1 MVHIAKTMGEYQ
13 MKRRKNIQNLNEA
26 AKHLDLLKKMAAH
39 QKQSG
44 TPLFQGY
51 KKKSTLEDALDKS
64 KIDENLEKKIVAMG
78 GKVPV
83 AKAWIQSLEPV
94 VKEFVLD
101 RWPAYQ
107 KLFEKNFGVVN
118 VVNLKA
124 NFRLFKTQQLEAQK
138 AVQVPSRDAIIK
150 VLEAANPLVADRF
163 LAALIR
169 SNVKVER
176 WFNRIPIGAKTRPSD
191 VIMNFLGQYS
201 DDADAFSTI
210 AYVGSRFGL
219 VFPTVKVEAGEED
232 DVVKIGETNGD
243 LSTIDPQDD
252 AYMEDLDSFMINEL
266 GITDDGLGET
276 GGVSGSDLDSDSE
289 LDSDSDSELDSD
301 GDGFIN
307 PDDDSEVN
315 DTAKGFKLDQLNRFL
330 ENMYRPESVPSK
342 IKQSKKS
349 EKVRHL
355 ADNGFNFITEKF
367 SRL

>member
-13 MKRRKNIQNLNEA
+13 MKRKKNIQNLNEA

-51 KKKSTLEDALDKS
+51 KEKSTLEDALNKS

-78 GKVPV
+78 GRVPV
-83 AKAWIQSLEPV
+83 AKAWIQSLEAV

-107 KLFEKNFGVVN
+107 KLFEKNFGIVS

-124 NFRLFKTQQLEAQK
+124 NFRLFNTQQLEAQK
-138 AVQVPSRDAIIK
+138 RVQVPSRDAIVKII
-150 VLEAANPLVADRF
+150 EAANPFVADRF

-176 WFNRIPIGAKTRPSD
+176 WFNRIPVGKKTSPSD
-191 VIMNFLGQYS
+191 VIINFLDQYS
-201 DDADAFSTI
+201 DDAEAFSAI

-232 DVVKIGETNGD
+232 DVVKIGKTNGD
-243 LSTIDPQDD
+243 LSNIDPRD
-252 AYMEDLDSFMINEL
+252 AAFMEEIDTFLAEE
-266 GITDDGLGET
+266 GIDVGGLGET
-276 GGVSGSDLDSDSE
+276 GGLSGSDVDSDSE
-289 LDSDSDSELDSD
+289 LDPD
-301 GDGFIN
+301 GDGFIDSS
-307 PDDDSEVN
+307 DDAEVN
-315 DTAKGFKLDQLNRFL
+315 DTAKQFSHDRLNEFL
-330 ENMYRPESVPSK
+330 EMLFRTASVPSK
-342 IKQSKKS
+342 ISNNKKS
-349 EKVRHL
+349 EKVRYL

>member
-51 KKKSTLEDALDKS
+51 KEKSTLEDALDKS

-78 GKVPV
+78 GRVPV

-107 KLFEKNFGVVN
+107 KLFEKNFGVVS

-124 NFRLFKTQQLEAQK
+124 NFRLFNTQQLEAQK
-138 AVQVPSRDAIIK
+138 TVQVPSRDAIIK
-150 VLEAANPLVADRF
+150 IIEAANPVVADRF

-191 VIMNFLGQYS
+191 VIRNFLGQYS
-201 DDADAFSTI
+201 DDTEAFSAI

-219 VFPTVKVEAGEED
+219 VFPTVKVEAAGDD
-232 DVVKIGETNGD
+232 DVIKIGKTNGD
-243 LSTIDPQDD
+243 RLSSIDPDGD
-252 AYMEDLDSFMINEL
+252 GFMEDLDSFMIKEL

-276 GGVSGSDLDSDSE
+276 GGVSGSD
-289 LDSDSDSELDSD
+289 SDSDSELDLD

-307 PDDDSEVN
+307 PNDGAEVN
-315 DTAKGFKLDQLNRFL
+315 DTAKRLSHDQLDIFL
-330 ENMYRPESVPSK
+330 EMLFMPASIPPK
-342 IKQSKKS
+342 ISNSKKS
-349 EKVRHL
+349 EKVRYL
-355 ADNGFNFITEKF
+355 ADNRFNFITKKF
-367 SRL
+367 KI

>member
-13 MKRRKNIQNLNEA
+13 MKRKKNIQNLNEA

-51 KKKSTLEDALDKS
+51 KEKSTLEDALDKS

-78 GKVPV
+78 GRVPV
-83 AKAWIQSLEPV
+83 AKAWIQSLEAV

-107 KLFEKNFGVVN
+107 KLFEKNFGIVS

-124 NFRLFKTQQLEAQK
+124 NFRLFNTQQLEAQK
-138 AVQVPSRDAIIK
+138 RVQVPSRDAIVKII
-150 VLEAANPLVADRF
+150 EAANPFVADRF

-176 WFNRIPIGAKTRPSD
+176 WFNRIPVGKKTSPSD
-191 VIMNFLGQYS
+191 VIINFLDQYS
-201 DDADAFSTI
+201 DDAEAFSAI

-232 DVVKIGETNGD
+232 DVVKIGKTNGD
-243 LSTIDPQDD
+243 LSDIDPLDD
-252 AYMEDLDSFMINEL
+252 AFM
-266 GITDDGLGET
+266 D
-276 GGVSGSDLDSDSE
+276 E
-289 LDSDSDSELDSD
+289 LDTFLATEGIDVGGSEEEDEGSSGIDPD

-307 PDDDSEVN
+307 PGDDAEVN
-315 DTAKGFKLDQLNRFL
+315 DTAKQFSHDRLNEFL
-330 ENMYRPESVPSK
+330 EMLFRPASVPSK
-342 IKQSKKS
+342 ILNNKKS
-349 EKVRHL
+349 EKVRYL